1 MGQKT
6 SKVPPAPAP
15 EPPIVDD
22 RDDYVLSPI
31 LYVDETYERPRITV
45 HIAFHKPTKSLYSV
59 GIDNP
64 TVDDSIGIPLGRTD
78 IRNYLIDDVL
88 PGLDGYSVVLVVAKR
103 GTNRNTT
110 YLERLSNG
118 MILKRYSCE
127 QILNYTVAPK
137 DFLNRR
143 PFVPVGDSRYDALAC
158 LFVPPPQNVAD
169 TQNNERS

>member
-15 EPPIVDD
+15 EPLIVVN
-22 RDDYVLSPI
+22 REDYVLSPI
-31 LYVDETYERPRITV
+31 LYVTETYQNPRVTL
-45 HIAFHKPTKSLYSV
+45 HIAFYKPTKSLYFV
-59 GIDNP
+59 AFNNP
-64 TVDDSIGIPLGRTD
+64 TVDDSIGIPSHLKDNQRFA
-78 IRNYLIDDVL
+78 IDDVI
-88 PGLDGYSVVLVVAKR
+88 PGLDGHSVVVVHAKR

-143 PFVPVGDSRYDALAC
+143 PFVPVGDPRYDALAC